1 MVTHLS
7 VPSVCPISA
16 ALPYLTMCHSASCL
30 WGNTCFLPE
39 KYLQPSF
46 DVPEAQ
52 SLLKHGRTN
61 FLGEFLP
68 LEIGQKMKITS
79 KISVSAVT
87 VVLLRKVVLP
97 VPCQR
102 VLRSLSA
109 CSHVVPV
116 TGQLRHAGTEQQ
128 PQHFNTS
135 MLGEGVSCC
144 FSKIL
149 IHSGNQNISKCPE

>member
-16 ALPYLTMCHSASCL
+16 ALPYLTTCHSASCL
-30 WGNTCFLPE
+30 WGNTCFLSE

-68 LEIGQKMKITS
+68 LEIGQKMKMTS

-116 TGQLRHAGTEQQ
+116 TGAAEACWHRAAASAFRHLHAG
-128 PQHFNTS
+128 
-135 MLGEGVSCC
+135 EGSELLL
-144 FSKIL
+144 FKNS
-149 IHSGNQNISKCPE
+149 HSLRKPEYL